1 MENNLVKYIVYC
13 TTCVVNNKIYIGVHK
28 TNPNI
33 YDSYVGNGCY
43 SNQPHTYKFSK
54 TKFQAA
60 INKYGIKNFRRATIA
75 VFDTADEAYALEE
88 EIVNEQFLSR
98 PDVYNMALGGKG
110 GSWNLTAQTV
120 YQYDSTGLFIREYPS
135 MKEAAV
141 TVNRNLRSIQR
152 ALENKNKCASYY
164 WTTTKYDKL
173 DLSKMYNYEGQE
185 TIPVFQYNDKGEYE
199 CCYDSIRKTAK
210 VLNIY
215 PTAIGNAI
223 KLGCICH
230 NKYFTR
236 VYSNNFSI
244 AKHKQNQS
252 LEVHQYDLNGNYLNS
267 YPNMAEAKRA
277 TGIKSD
283 IYKAIKLG
291 RLAGN
296 YQWSFEKIEKMSKVQ
311 AKSGRARKVGKY
323 DKNWKLIKT
332 YNSLAQCKKENG
344 VSVQH
349 VLSGRNEF
357 SKGYRYKYLD

>member
-1 MENNLVKYIVYC
+1 
-13 TTCVVNNKIYIGVHK
+13 
-28 TNPNI
+28 
-33 YDSYVGNGCY
+33 
-43 SNQPHTYKFSK
+43 
-54 TKFQAA
+54 
-60 INKYGIKNFRRATIA
+60 
-75 VFDTADEAYALEE
+75 
-88 EIVNEQFLSR
+88 
-98 PDVYNMALGGKG
+98 MALGGKG

-120 YQYDSTGLFIREYPS
+120 YQYDSTGLFIRKYPS
-135 MKEAAV
+135 MKEAAI

-173 DLSKMYNYEGQE
+173 DLSKMYNYEGPE
-185 TIPVFQYNDKGEYE
+185 TIPVFQYDNKGEYE
-199 CCYDSIRKTAK
+199 CCYDSIKKAAK

-215 PTAIGNAI
+215 STAIGNAI

-296 YQWSFEKIEKMSKVQ
+296 YQWSFEKIEKMSKV
-311 AKSGRARKVGKY
+311 
-323 DKNWKLIKT
+323 
-332 YNSLAQCKKENG
+332 
-344 VSVQH
+344 
-349 VLSGRNEF
+349 
-357 SKGYRYKYLD
+357 